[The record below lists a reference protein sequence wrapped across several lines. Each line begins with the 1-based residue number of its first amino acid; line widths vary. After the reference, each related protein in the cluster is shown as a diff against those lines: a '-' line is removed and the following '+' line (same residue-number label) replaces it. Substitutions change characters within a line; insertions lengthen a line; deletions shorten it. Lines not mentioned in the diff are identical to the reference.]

1 MWIPVSLKLT
11 NFRSIVDDKIEFEN
25 GKTFLLQGM
34 NLSDDGSDSN
44 GSGKSSYREA
54 FVFVLGL
61 PPYCDTLT
69 DLINDGAETSNVE
82 LVMFNSITS
91 DILSVERTLFRKGSS
106 KVKIE
111 LNSVDQIDFYSSV
124 PEANKYIMKLIGLTP
139 EDILNHFL
147 ISKEKFVSFFSSSD
161 NDKKALINRFSKA
174 DKLDGIDKLIQVDID
189 KKIAEKGV
197 LTDERNKL
205 EGRTQTY
212 QEEIDAINS
221 VDESE
226 EVAELNTSI
235 EEIKVA
241 VKNIESTI
249 SNDKKSR
256 ESYSKK
262 LTEVQSKI
270 KTKEELKK
278 KQESQV
284 EGLRK
289 VYATSFDELS
299 EYKAFLAEISVSL
312 SGVVKC
318 PKCYNE
324 FNPGEEIDVEEAKSQ
339 QPILEETIDMLTKDL
354 KTKESSIKIHKE
366 TVETLSVE
374 IRGLK
379 REEDGLN
386 NDLRNIDRAI
396 LSNERL
402 IESQDSEIR
411 KIEVQIE
418 ELQKYDK
425 LVKIKEYETKIK
437 ECQKL
442 IDITNKKIHD
452 IDLEILSLRE
462 WVVRFVRFKSH
473 LANKSLSNIQGLSNS
488 YLNKMKTN
496 LGLRLEGFKQNKDGS
511 IKEKITPIVLRD
523 GIIEGSGSFKKFSGG
538 ERCRSNIAITLAM
551 RHLIN
556 SSAPSG
562 GLDLFWIDE
571 ITEGLDSTGIEN
583 VALSINELGITSILT
598 SHVKHEK
605 NYENILTATKTNF
618 ITKII
623 K

>member
-25 GKTFLLQGM
+25 GKTFLLQGV

-54 FVFVLGL
+54 LVFVLGL

-69 DLINDGAETSNVE
+69 DLINDGAETSDVE
-82 LVMFNSITS
+82 LIMFNSITS
-91 DILSVERTLFRKGSS
+91 DILSIERTLSRKGPS

-111 LNSVDQIDFYSSV
+111 LNSVDQKDFYSTV
-124 PEANKYIMKLIGLTP
+124 PEANKYLLKLIGLTS

-189 KKIAEKGV
+189 KKITEKSI
-197 LTDERNKL
+197 LNDERNKL
-205 EGRTQTY
+205 EGKIQTY
-212 QEEIDAINS
+212 QEEIDTINS

-226 EVAELNTSI
+226 EVTELNTSI

-241 VKNIESTI
+241 IESIETTI
-249 SNDKKSR
+249 LNSKKSQDIHK
-256 ESYSKK
+256 KK
-262 LTEVQSKI
+262 LTEVQNKI

-284 EGLRK
+284 EELRK
-289 VYATSFDELS
+289 VYTTSFDELS
-299 EYKAFLAEISVSL
+299 EYKTFLSEISVSL

-318 PKCYNE
+318 PNCANE
-324 FNPGEEIDVEEAKSQ
+324 FNPGEEIDVEEARSQ
-339 QPILEETIDMLTKDL
+339 KPVIEETIDILSKDL
-354 KTKESSIKIHKE
+354 KTKESSINIHKE
-366 TVETLSVE
+366 TVETLSLE

-379 REEDGLN
+379 REEDGVS
-386 NDLRNIDRAI
+386 NDLRNIDRLI
-396 LSNERL
+396 LSNEKL
-402 IESQDSEIR
+402 IDSQNSEIR
-411 KIEVQIE
+411 KIEAQIE

-425 LVKIKEYETKIK
+425 LVKIKEYEAKIE

-442 IDITNKKIHD
+442 INITNKKISD

-462 WVVRFVRFKSH
+462 WVARFVRFKSH

-523 GIIEGSGSFKKFSGG
+523 GVIEGSGSFKKFSGG

-583 VALSINELGITSILT
+583 VASSINELGITSILT

-605 NYENILTATKTNF
+605 NYENVLTATKTNF
-618 ITKII
+618 ITKLV

>member
-1 MWIPVSLKLT
+1 MWVPVSLKLT

-34 NLSDDGSDSN
+34 NLSDEGSDSN

-54 FVFVLGL
+54 LVFVLGL
-61 PPYCDTLT
+61 PPYCDILT
-69 DLINDGAETSNVE
+69 DLINDGAETSDVE
-82 LVMFNSITS
+82 LIMFNSITS
-91 DILSVERTLFRKGSS
+91 DILSVERTLSRKDSS

-111 LNSVDQIDFYSSV
+111 LNSVDQKDFYATI
-124 PEANKYIMKLIGLTP
+124 PEANKYLMKLIGLKS

-189 KKIAEKGV
+189 LKVAQKTKLIEKRDKVEGKI
-197 LTDERNKL
+197 
-205 EGRTQTY
+205 QTY

-241 VKNIESTI
+241 IENIQTEITNEKKTRDTYNKN
-249 SNDKKSR
+249 
-256 ESYSKK
+256 
-262 LTEVQSKI
+262 LAEVQGKI
-270 KTKEELKK
+270 KAKEDLKR
-278 KQESQV
+278 KQEKQV
-284 EGLRK
+284 EDLRK
-289 VYATSFDELS
+289 VYTTSFDELS
-299 EYKAFLAEISVSL
+299 EYKTFLSEINVSL

-318 PKCYNE
+318 PKCANE
-324 FNPGEEIDVEEAKSQ
+324 FNPGEEINVEEAKSQ
-339 QPILEETIDMLTKDL
+339 QPILEETITLLTKDL
-354 KTKESSIKIHKE
+354 KTKEISIKIHKE
-366 TVETLSVE
+366 TVETLSIE

-379 REEDGLN
+379 REEDGVV
-386 NDLRNIDRAI
+386 NDLRTIDRLI
-396 LSNERL
+396 LSNEKL
-402 IESQDSEIR
+402 IDSQNSDIR
-411 KIEVQIE
+411 KIEAQIE

-425 LVKIKEYETKIK
+425 LVKIKEYEAKIVDCEK
-437 ECQKL
+437 YIEL
-442 IDITNKKIHD
+442 TNENIDI

-462 WVVRFVRFKSH
+462 WVARFVRFKSH

-496 LGLRLEGFKQNKDGS
+496 LGLRLEGFKQNK
-511 IKEKITPIVLRD
+511 EKITLIVLRD
-523 GIIEGSGSFKKFSGG
+523 GVIEGSGSFKKFSGG

-583 VALSINELGITSILT
+583 VASSINELGITSILT

-618 ITKII
+618 ITKLI

>member
-54 FVFVLGL
+54 LVFVLGL

-91 DILSVERTLFRKGSS
+91 DVLNVERTLSRKDSS

-111 LNSVDQIDFYSSV
+111 LNSVDQKDFYSTV
-124 PEANKYIMKLIGLTP
+124 PEANKYLMKLIGLTS

-174 DKLDGIDKLIQVDID
+174 DKLDGIDKIIQIDID
-189 KKIAEKGV
+189 KEISKKNTLIE
-197 LTDERNKL
+197 ERNKV
-205 EGRTQTY
+205 EGKVQTY
-212 QEEIDAINS
+212 QEEIDTINS
-221 VDESE
+221 VDEIE
-226 EVAELNTSI
+226 EVVELNTSI
-235 EEIKVA
+235 ESVKVEIE
-241 VKNIESTI
+241 NIQTAITSE
-249 SNDKKSR
+249 KKSR
-256 ESYSKK
+256 EVSNKK
-262 LTEVQSKI
+262 LTEVQNKI
-270 KTKEELKK
+270 KTKEDLKK
-278 KQESQV
+278 KQEAQV
-284 EGLRK
+284 EELRK
-289 VYATSFDELS
+289 VYTTSFDELS
-299 EYKAFLAEISVSL
+299 EYKTFLSEISVSL

-318 PKCYNE
+318 PKCANE

-339 QPILEETIDMLTKDL
+339 QPVLEETIDMLTKDL

-366 TVETLSVE
+366 TVETLSIE

-379 REEDGLN
+379 REEDGIN
-386 NDLRNIDRAI
+386 NDLRTIDRLI
-396 LSNERL
+396 SSNEKL
-402 IESQDSEIR
+402 IDTKNSEIR
-411 KIEVQIE
+411 KIEAQIE

-425 LVKIKEYETKIK
+425 LVKIKEYEDKID
-437 ECQKL
+437 ECQRL
-442 IDITNKKIHD
+442 IDITNKKIYD

-462 WVVRFVRFKSH
+462 WVARFVRFKSH

-523 GIIEGSGSFKKFSGG
+523 GVIEGSGSFKKFSGG

-583 VALSINELGITSILT
+583 IASSINELGITSILT

-605 NYENILTATKTNF
+605 NYENILTATKINF
-618 ITKII
+618 ITKLV